1 MGLLDGKVAVITG
14 AGRGIGRTEALL
26 LASEGASVVVNDV
39 GAAVSGESSEERP
52 AEEVVN
58 EIKAAGGT
66 AIANFDDI
74 TSWDGGQRLIQQA
87 TEELGGLD
95 ILVNNAGILRDR
107 MSFNMDEKDWDA
119 VINVHLKGHFVPS
132 RFAGAYWR
140 AKAKETGEPVNA
152 AIINTS
158 SEAGLFGNAGQLNY
172 GAAKAGIA
180 AMTIILA
187 RELERFGVRPNAIAP
202 RARTRMTELRMGTAG
217 AAPGDSGFDTWAR
230 EWQATLFDHGWIV
243 PGYPPEL
250 GGRNATPVQTLI
262 FQEELC
268 ARGLPRS
275 LHFPGW
281 AIVAPSLLEFGT
293 DEQKALAPAALR
305 GDMVWCIGMSE
316 PDAGSDLASL
326 TTRAVLDGDRFL
338 VTGQKVWT
346 SYAMD
351 AQKCFCYVR
360 TNPDVP
366 KHKGITVLIIDMDTP
381 GIDIRPLRQI
391 TGSTHFAEVFFDEVP
406 VPREN
411 VIGAVDDG
419 WRVTMGS
426 LAHERGGLWL
436 QTVAGVDHVL
446 TDLKALAKRTGA
458 DGNQAVRRRLADA
471 HAQVSGLKALGY
483 KGFSS
488 FAQGSS
494 APEHSYLK
502 MATSE
507 LQKSL
512 FELGMELEG
521 PAGIVIDKGHHQAA
535 GRWAFSF
542 FTSFA
547 GTIAGGTAEI
557 QRNIIAE
564 RVLGLPRGK

>member
-1 MGLLDGKVAVITG
+1 MRLAWGPEEEAFRAELDDFLDTYAPAQGLGLDFAT
-14 AGRGIGRTEALL
+14 
-26 LASEGASVVVNDV
+26 
-39 GAAVSGESSEERP
+39 SEEEGIP
-52 AEEVVN
+52 A
-58 EIKAAGGT
+58 
-66 AIANFDDI
+66 
-74 TSWDGGQRLIQQA
+74 
-87 TEELGGLD
+87 
-95 ILVNNAGILRDR
+95 
-107 MSFNMDEKDWDA
+107 
-119 VINVHLKGHFVPS
+119 
-132 RFAGAYWR
+132 
-140 AKAKETGEPVNA
+140 
-152 AIINTS
+152 
-158 SEAGLFGNAGQLNY
+158 
-172 GAAKAGIA
+172 
-180 AMTIILA
+180 
-187 RELERFGVRPNAIAP
+187 
-202 RARTRMTELRMGTAG
+202 
-217 AAPGDSGFDTWAR
+217 WAR
-230 EWQATLFDHGWIV
+230 EWQANLFDHGWMV

-250 GGRNATPVQTLI
+250 GGRNATPVQTLV
-262 FQEELC
+262 FQEEMA

-293 DEQKALAPAALR
+293 EEQKALAPAALR

-326 TTRAVLDGDRFL
+326 KTRAVLDGDHFI
-338 VTGQKVWT
+338 VNGQKVWT
-346 SYAMD
+346 SYAMW
-351 AQKCFCYVR
+351 AKKCFCYVR

-366 KHKGITVLIIDMDTP
+366 RHKGITVLIIDMDTP

-391 TGSTHFAEVFFDEVP
+391 TGSTHFAETFFTDVA

-411 VIGAVDDG
+411 VVGAVDDG
-419 WRVTMGS
+419 WRITMGS

-436 QTVAGVDHVL
+436 QTVAGVDHAL
-446 TDLKALAKRTGA
+446 TDLIALAQRTGA

-471 HAQVSGLKALGY
+471 YAQVSGLRALGY

-502 MATSE
+502 LATSE

-521 PAGIVIDKGHHQAA
+521 PAGIVVDRHHHEGA

-547 GTIAGGTAEI
+547 STIAGGTSEI